1 MDGSPEAVVDRALAR
16 DAGAVRALVDSLTSV
31 VQARVVRVLGR
42 RAGTRGGR
50 SARQEMEDMAQEVFV
65 ALFADDAR
73 ALRSWDRT
81 RGLSLAN
88 YVGLIAEHQVASILR
103 SGRRSPWTDEPTAV
117 DVLADTVDDTA
128 RPEAHVA
135 SREEFGALLQRLRA
149 ALTPRGLH
157 LFYALFVDDVAV
169 ATICEQMVMTEDAVY
184 AAKSRILKV
193 VRTVAEEM
201 SRERRTEQTTA
212 ARAAGGGA

>member
-16 DAGAVRALVDSLTSV
+16 DADAVRALIDALTGV

-73 ALRSWDRT
+73 ALRSWDRA
-81 RGLSLAN
+81 RGLSLTN

-103 SGRRSPWTDEPTAV
+103 SGRRSPWADEPTEL
-117 DVLADTVDDTA
+117 DVLADTVDDA
-128 RPEAHVA
+128 ALPEAHVA
-135 SREEFGALLQRLRA
+135 SREEFGALLERLRA
-149 ALTPRGLH
+149 TLTPRGLQ

-169 ATICEQMVMTEDAVY
+169 PTLCERMAMTEDAVY

-193 VRTVAEEM
+193 VRTVAAEM
-201 SRERRTEQTTA
+201 HAERRTEQA
-212 ARAAGGGA
+212 EPARAAGGGR